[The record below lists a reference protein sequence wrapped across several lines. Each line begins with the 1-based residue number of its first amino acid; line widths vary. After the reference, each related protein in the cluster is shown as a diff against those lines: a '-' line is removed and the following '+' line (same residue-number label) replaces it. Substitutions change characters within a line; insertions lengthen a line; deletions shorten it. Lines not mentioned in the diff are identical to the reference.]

1 MDSRWP
7 GFRPGWASLQSNF
20 GRMANCDLPRWIKRR
35 EADVKYMNLVGGLEH
50 GFYFSIYWECHHPNW
65 RSHIF
70 QTGRAQPPTSEV
82 HDCMKPESCD
92 DGFANYHF
100 LKRWWSYFRT
110 VLNSLPLQIQ
120 PALYLSNRKGVQPNG
135 GKVSQLKPVNYFPFV
150 QKWCSR
156 SVYIY
161 ICIYTY
167 TYTDSAP

>member
-7 GFRPGWASLQSNF
+7 GFRPGCASLQSNF

-120 PALYLSNRKGVQPNG
+120 PALLLVQQERGPTKWRK
-135 GKVSQLKPVNYFPFV
+135 SQSVEACELFSICPKMMFP
-150 QKWCSR
+150 KC
-156 SVYIY
+156 IY
-161 ICIYTY
+161 IYTY
-167 TYTDSAP
+167 PYTDSAP